1 MYLVHKDTF
10 ELYAIYDMIFSET
23 PYCAQI
29 KPFDLVALDT
39 DLQEHLDSRMSHI
52 NKRKEWVTQITDS
65 YEKWIS
71 TTAVSKPFPI
81 PCSC

>member
-1 MYLVHKDTF
+1 
-10 ELYAIYDMIFSET
+10 MIFLET
-23 PYCAQI
+23 LYCAQI

-65 YEKWIS
+65 YEKWIPS
-71 TTAVSKPFPI
+71 AAVSKPFPLFHAHVE
-81 PCSC
+81 